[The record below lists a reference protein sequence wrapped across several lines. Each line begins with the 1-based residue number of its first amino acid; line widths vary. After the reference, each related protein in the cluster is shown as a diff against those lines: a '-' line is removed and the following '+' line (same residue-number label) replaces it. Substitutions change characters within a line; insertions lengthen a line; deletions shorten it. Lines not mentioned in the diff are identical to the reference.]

1 MSAILGEW
9 LLFPQKNG
17 PQIRL
22 KVFGDEFYSYQ
33 ENDEGYSAIYDADL
47 GLYAYAR
54 LLGGVLITT
63 GVPLSELPPAGV
75 KRHLRESQET
85 IAAKFEQRF
94 ARNSASRDGA
104 ARVLGRSMGLLEGR
118 KVNRGKIL
126 GLTILVSF
134 SDVKTSI
141 TPADV
146 SDMLN
151 TPGYNRY
158 GNFCSVRDYFLK
170 MSSGKLDYSNVVI
183 GPITLSHE
191 KQYYVEH
198 PLVEETLRAAAK
210 SGIDLRQ
217 FDSKR
222 EGYIDAINIL
232 YAGKSLYQGDYIWP
246 HNGIINIMLGSM
258 RAYFYM
264 LTGLGDDR
272 TELSIGTFCHENSHM
287 LCRLPDLYD
296 YGKRDGDFQNSAG
309 LGSYCLMSYGNHLDD
324 GKTPAPIC
332 AYLRNLAGWCDNKVC
347 LNDAG
352 EYQANHGDY
361 NTVLIYNTDNENEY
375 FIVENRAALGLDE
388 YLPSSGLAVYHCD
401 IFGSNEWQGGTPDH
415 HYQCGLL
422 QADGH
427 LDLEKNM
434 NEGDASDLFGRI
446 DGLALSH
453 DTLPHSCQWDRSE
466 SKLTISN
473 IGEPGQVISF
483 RTGPVKSTKSAR
495 GEAVAAALI
504 NDNDPQGI
512 SSTITLSESGKISA
526 LRVSLDITHTYIGDL
541 RVELI
546 APSGERAV
554 LHDRKGGG
562 NDNLIVTFDSDS
574 KQELKALLGLPS
586 QGDWTVWVV
595 DLAAIDTGKL
605 NRWSIELDLEASAG
619 FASYEAAPNLEIP
632 DGDPTGISHAIMVE
646 KDGTVQEIKVSV
658 DISHNYVS
666 DLRVELFS
674 PGGKRAVLHNATG
687 SGKPDIVRTFE
698 AKDAA
703 DLAGFRG
710 QLLKGNWIMR
720 VTDLEQRDVGRL
732 NKWAMELSFLE

>member
-1 MSAILGEW
+1 MSAILGES
-9 LLFPQKNG
+9 LLFPQRNG

-22 KVFGDEFYSYQ
+22 TVFGDEFYSYQ
-33 ENDEGYSAIYDADL
+33 ENDNGYSVIYDPEI
-47 GLYAYAR
+47 GLYTYAR
-54 LLGGVLITT
+54 LLGGMLTST
-63 GVPLSELPPAGV
+63 GVPLHQDPPSGV
-75 KRHLRESQET
+75 KRHLRESQEV
-85 IAAKFEQRF
+85 IASRFEERF
-94 ARNSASRDGA
+94 ARNYASRDGA
-104 ARVLGRSMGLLEGR
+104 MRVLGRNMGLLDGR
-118 KVNRGKIL
+118 KVNQGKVL
-126 GLTILVSF
+126 GLTIIVQF
-134 SDVKTSI
+134 SDIKTSI

-151 TPGYNRY
+151 TQGYNGF
-158 GNFCSVRDYFLK
+158 GNFCSVRDYFQK
-170 MSSGKLDYSNVVI
+170 MSCGKLDYSNVVI

-198 PLVEETLRAAAK
+198 PLVEETLQAAART
-210 SGIDLRQ
+210 GINLLQ

-246 HNGIINIMLGSM
+246 HNGIINMMLGNM

-264 LTGLGDDR
+264 LTGLGDDK
-272 TELSIGTFCHENSHM
+272 TELSIGTFCHENAHM

-309 LGSYCLMSYGNHLDD
+309 MGSYCLMSYGNHLDN

-332 AYLRNLAGWCDNKVC
+332 SYLRNLAGWCDNIVS
-347 LNDAG
+347 LNEAG

-361 NTVLIYNTDNENEY
+361 GCVLIYKTENENEY
-375 FIVENRAALGLDE
+375 FIVENRTALDLDE

-401 IFGSNEWQGGTPDH
+401 IFGSNEWQGGTPER

-427 LDLEKNM
+427 LDLEKNI

-453 DTLPHSCQWDRSE
+453 DTLPSSCLWDLSE
-466 SKLTISN
+466 SELTISN

-483 RTGPVKSTKSAR
+483 RTGPVKSAKIAR
-495 GEAVAAALI
+495 GEAVPAAMI
-504 NDNDPQGI
+504 NDNDPQGV
-512 SSTITLSESGKISA
+512 SSAIALSEKGKICA
-526 LRVSLDITHTYIGDL
+526 MRVSLDITHTYIGDL
-541 RVELI
+541 KVELI
-546 APSGERAV
+546 APSGQRAL
-554 LHDRKGGG
+554 LHNREGGSK
-562 NDNLIVTFDSDS
+562 DNLIVTFECES
-574 KQELKALLGLPS
+574 KQELKAFLGLPS
-586 QGDWTVWVV
+586 QGDWTLWVA
-595 DLAAIDTGKL
+595 DLAKIDIGKL
-605 NRWSIELDLEASAG
+605 NRWSIELDLEATTG
-619 FASYEAAPNLEIP
+619 LASYDASPNLDIP
-632 DGDPTGISHAIMVE
+632 DADPTGIGHAIMVE
-646 KDGTVQEIKVSV
+646 REGVVQSVKVSV

-698 AKDAA
+698 AKDVA
-703 DLAGFRG
+703 DLAGFKG
-710 QLLKGNWIMR
+710 QLLKGNWILR
-720 VTDLEQRDVGRL
+720 VTDLEQKDTGRL
-732 NKWAMELSFLE
+732 NRWGMEFTFLE

>member
-1 MSAILGEW
+1 MSAILGES
-9 LLFPQKNG
+9 LLFPQRNG

-33 ENDEGYSAIYDADL
+33 ENDDGYSAIYDADL

-54 LLGGVLITT
+54 LMGGVLITT

-126 GLTILVSF
+126 GLTILVQF
-134 SDVKTSI
+134 SDIKTSI

-151 TPGYNRY
+151 TSGYNRY

-210 SGIDLRQ
+210 SGIDLKQ

-332 AYLRNLAGWCDNKVC
+332 AYLRNLAGWCDNKVS

-352 EYQANHGDY
+352 EYQANH
-361 NTVLIYNTDNENEY
+361 
-375 FIVENRAALGLDE
+375 
-388 YLPSSGLAVYHCD
+388 
-401 IFGSNEWQGGTPDH
+401 
-415 HYQCGLL
+415 
-422 QADGH
+422 
-427 LDLEKNM
+427 
-434 NEGDASDLFGRI
+434 
-446 DGLALSH
+446 
-453 DTLPHSCQWDRSE
+453 
-466 SKLTISN
+466 
-473 IGEPGQVISF
+473 
-483 RTGPVKSTKSAR
+483 
-495 GEAVAAALI
+495 
-504 NDNDPQGI
+504 
-512 SSTITLSESGKISA
+512 
-526 LRVSLDITHTYIGDL
+526 
-541 RVELI
+541 
-546 APSGERAV
+546 
-554 LHDRKGGG
+554 
-562 NDNLIVTFDSDS
+562 
-574 KQELKALLGLPS
+574 
-586 QGDWTVWVV
+586 
-595 DLAAIDTGKL
+595 
-605 NRWSIELDLEASAG
+605 
-619 FASYEAAPNLEIP
+619 
-632 DGDPTGISHAIMVE
+632 
-646 KDGTVQEIKVSV
+646 
-658 DISHNYVS
+658 
-666 DLRVELFS
+666 
-674 PGGKRAVLHNATG
+674 
-687 SGKPDIVRTFE
+687 
-698 AKDAA
+698 
-703 DLAGFRG
+703 
-710 QLLKGNWIMR
+710 
-720 VTDLEQRDVGRL
+720 
-732 NKWAMELSFLE
+732 